1 VIALSDRFVCVA
13 DEVWRLQRGSEA
25 DCVFFQRTVNNGE
38 RITDRGTR
46 QGVWVIAPGGVL
58 LAHANT
64 RNTDKI
70 VQVLEQGLAAWA
82 QLPDESRHLA
92 AGVDVSPDH
101 RWEHSWPEG
110 GLVLERIARDL
121 PPTGLDGERSSRWNL
136 DHMWVSR
143 GELATLLPPE
153 MSLGDQFELPLLARR
168 MARFHLVDN
177 AAGQSLPYA
186 DDELTEASLRAT
198 VTALHDGLA
207 TLSLAGT
214 TRADADGKWRL
225 APGTWTPA
233 QERPHGI
240 ETRLAGDALWNT
252 HTSRFDDFELVA
264 VGTRWGRTDNNG
276 RGRDSSPGAIGFLLR
291 TAPDT
296 PRIAPTFVS
305 LYDVDWITQPAVQVW
320 VDSPQ
325 ECGLDDS

>member
-1 VIALSDRFVCVA
+1 MVSLSERFVCVA

-25 DCVFFQRTVNNGE
+25 DCIFFQRTVNNGE
-38 RITDRGTR
+38 RITDKGTR

-58 LAHANT
+58 LAHVNT
-64 RNTDKI
+64 RNADR
-70 VQVLEQGLAAWA
+70 VVEVLEQGLDAWA
-82 QLPDESRHLA
+82 QLPEDKRHLA
-92 AGVDVSPDH
+92 ADIDISPDH

-121 PPTGLDGERSSRWNL
+121 PPLGLDGERSARWNR

-143 GELATLLPPE
+143 GELESLLPRK

-186 DDELTEASLRAT
+186 DAELTMANLQAT
-198 VTALHDGLA
+198 VTALNDGQA
-207 TLSLAGT
+207 TLSLSGV

-225 APGTWTPA
+225 APGTWTPS

-240 ETRLAGDALWNT
+240 ETELAGSALWNT
-252 HTSRFDDFELVA
+252 GTSRFDDFELVA

-276 RGRDSSPGAIGFLLR
+276 RGRDSTPGAIGFLLR
-291 TAPDT
+291 KAPEK

-305 LYDVDWITQPAVQVW
+305 LYDVDWITQPAVKVW
-320 VDSPQ
+320 VGSPA
-325 ECGLDDS
+325 ECGLEDN

>member
-1 VIALSDRFVCVA
+1 VA

-25 DCVFFQRTVNNGE
+25 DCIFFQRTVNNGE

-58 LAHANT
+58 LAHGNT
-64 RNTDKI
+64 RNTDRI
-70 VQVLEQGLAAWA
+70 VQILEQGLQAWA
-82 QLPDESRHLA
+82 QLPEDKRHLA
-92 AGVDVSPDH
+92 AGVDITPDH
-101 RWEHSWPEG
+101 RWEHSWPAG

-121 PPTGLDGERSSRWNL
+121 GPDGLDSERSARWNR
-136 DHMWVSR
+136 DHVWVSR
-143 GELATLLPPE
+143 DELSDLLPHELSP
-153 MSLGDQFELPLLARR
+153 GDQFALPLLIRR
-168 MARFHLVDN
+168 LARFHLVDN

-186 DDELTEASLRAT
+186 DDELSKAELRAT
-198 VTALHDGLA
+198 VTEMNDGLA
-207 TLSLAGT
+207 TLTLSGA

-233 QERPHGI
+233 QERPHGL
-240 ETRLAGDALWNT
+240 ETELAGTALWNT
-252 HTSRFDDFELVA
+252 STRRFEAFNLVA

-291 TAPDT
+291 KAPAS

-305 LYDVDWITQPAVQVW
+305 LYDVDWITQPAVKVW
-320 VDSPQ
+320 VGSPA
-325 ECGLDDS
+325 ECGLADE